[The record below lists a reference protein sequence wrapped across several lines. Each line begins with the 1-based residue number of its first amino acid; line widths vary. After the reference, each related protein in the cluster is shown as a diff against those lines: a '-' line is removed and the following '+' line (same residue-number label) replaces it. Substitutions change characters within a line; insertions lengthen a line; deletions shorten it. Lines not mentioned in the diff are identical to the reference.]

1 MRGLLDALSVAQRKT
16 VGENVPGAIFI
27 QLGQAG
33 AAFGLFSG
41 VLTAPSA
48 AMLFGPAVV
57 GKLFTNPKFIKFIKR
72 GFQLDPGSPE
82 AYTNAAQLIGAMIS
96 NNLISRDE
104 GEDYLEDLKSS
115 MPKNEEIRKKESSQI
130 DKPFILSDDIGLDE
144 EQQLTQMP
152 TQPTRATMATQPANT
167 PPINPS
173 LMATRPTGIMTQ
185 ATGTMN
191 QGLTPTEQALLS
203 PEEQAIRLRSRGLA

>member
-1 MRGLLDALSVAQRKT
+1 
-16 VGENVPGAIFI
+16 
-27 QLGQAG
+27 
-33 AAFGLFSG
+33 
-41 VLTAPSA
+41 
-48 AMLFGPAVV
+48 
-57 GKLFTNPKFIKFIKR
+57 
-72 GFQLDPGSPE
+72 
-82 AYTNAAQLIGAMIS
+82 MIS

-130 DKPFILSDDIGLDE
+130 DKPFILSDDIGLE
-144 EQQLTQMP
+144 EGQQLTQMP
-152 TQPTRATMATQPANT
+152 TQPTRATMATQPTDT